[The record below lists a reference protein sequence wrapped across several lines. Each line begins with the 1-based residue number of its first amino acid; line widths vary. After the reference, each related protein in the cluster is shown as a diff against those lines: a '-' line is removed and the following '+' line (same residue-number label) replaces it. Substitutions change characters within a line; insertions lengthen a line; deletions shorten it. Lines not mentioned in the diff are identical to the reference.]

1 MKLLSYRLG
10 TEVRFGAVK
19 DDGLVDLGRALGNRY
34 ESLAD
39 VLTPERLQEVRRAV
53 ENAAADVALEGLS
66 YAPVIPNP
74 SRILCVGVNY
84 SDHAAEAA
92 RPVTAH
98 PTIFL
103 RVVESVVAH
112 GEPILR
118 PRVSGDLDYEGELA
132 VIIGR
137 PGQYIPKERALDHVA
152 GYSCFNDASI
162 RDWQAHNPSPTPGK
176 NFYRCGSF
184 GPWLVTADE
193 AGDPAKLTLSTT
205 LNGVEVQRV
214 TTDLMINDIPTVIA
228 YVSAW
233 TPLRTGDVI
242 STGTPAG
249 VGMGRKPPLWMK
261 PGDTVEVTISRVGTL
276 RNTIEDDTGTYE

>member
-1 MKLLSYRLG
+1 MKLLSYQVG
-10 TEVRFGAVK
+10 DEVRFGAIK
-19 DDGLVDLGRALGNRY
+19 GDGVVDLGRAMGARY
-34 ESLAD
+34 GALAE
-39 VLTPERLQEVRRAV
+39 VLTPERLEELPRVI
-53 ENAAADVALEGLS
+53 EGSTADLPLADIA
-66 YAPVIPNP
+66 YAPLIPNP

-92 RPVTAH
+92 RPITKH

-103 RVVESVVAH
+103 RVPESVVAH
-112 GEPILR
+112 DEPILR
-118 PRVSGDLDYEGELA
+118 PSVSGDLDYEGELA
-132 VIIGR
+132 VIIGK
-137 PGQYIPKERALDHVA
+137 PGQYIPKERALEHVA

-162 RDWQAHNPSPTPGK
+162 RDWQNHNPSPTPGK

-184 GPWLVTADE
+184 GPHLVTADE
-193 AGDPAKLTLSTT
+193 VGDPTKLTLITT
-205 LNGVEVQRV
+205 LNGVEVQHV

-233 TPLRTGDVI
+233 TPLRAGDVI

-276 RNTIEDDTGTYE
+276 RNTIEDDTGTYA